1 MPRSYLQL
9 RFANDGDATGELF
22 ARAEAGGF
30 AGESS
35 AYFNTDRI
43 EKFASDI
50 LAFPP
55 SELKRQEIAS
65 GFGDEDTLEREHL
78 AIAVYPI
85 DVRRGYVGVRVR
97 LASKAW
103 RDARPDS
110 QGITRLEI
118 VTTYEPLSRFSRDLV
133 ALVKG
138 NIREALLEGQEER

>member
-9 RFANDGDATGELF
+9 RFANDGDGTGELF

-35 AYFNTDRI
+35 AYFDIDGI
-43 EKFASDI
+43 EKFASGI

-65 GFGDEDTLEREHL
+65 GFGSRDNLKQEHL

-85 DVRRGYVGVRVR
+85 DVRRGYIGVQVR

-103 RDARPDS
+103 PDTRPDS

-133 ALVKG
+133 AVVKG
-138 NIREALLEGQEER
+138 NLREALLEGQEER